1 MAAAAAAPAARAL
14 TSWRCPNCAR
24 GRCCSFL
31 SSQLGRTASDV
42 LREKLG
48 EDAVN
53 IVADARER
61 ASKPEFIALQTVRA
75 SAAVRIT
82 QVEQQLL
89 RESRARSATEKTLAS
104 VLARLARLEAA
115 AGVEGTPSGA
125 GVAGAGCDDNNN
137 A

>member
-1 MAAAAAAPAARAL
+1 M
-14 TSWRCPNCAR
+14 
-24 GRCCSFL
+24 
-31 SSQLGRTASDV
+31 
-42 LREKLG
+42 
-48 EDAVN
+48 N

-125 GVAGAGCDDNNN
+125 GAAGASCDDNNN